1 MKKIL
6 IPALL
11 VLFALNVVFQAN
23 AQKDK
28 KDVTKKERKVTI
40 QIVKEEN
47 GKKKVTDTT
56 FVLKEDEDLDE
67 VLKKHGIESKSK
79 SGSFAS
85 FDIKHEKDD
94 SLKKIQEEKVIVWSS
109 DNDDSFKKVI
119 ATGDGKKKIIHISDD
134 VNFHFFDD
142 GDEMIE
148 ISKGDTTKRIRKI
161 VRGHRMKPGAEI
173 MIIRKPGA
181 PGHFRIPRTYRYF
194 NDSIEISGFTFPDD
208 SILNKRF
215 YFKQLQGDSMDVLIH
230 KEFNKQFRH
239 DLINPQ
245 FEFEFDDFDFEP
257 VHRKY
262 IHRESKVM
270 IEDPNE
276 ADLKNLKLE
285 KKYKL
290 LDLKDFMIILNSFE
304 SQLTLSFKAPEK
316 GDLSI
321 QMTDEKG
328 NSFLAVELKGFEG
341 KFEKE
346 FRIPRGNHIL
356 NISQNKKNYVRKVI
370 II

>member
-6 IPALL
+6 IPGLL

-28 KDVTKKERKVTI
+28 KDVTNKERKVTI

-56 FVLKEDEDLDE
+56 FVLKEGEDLDE

-85 FDIKHEKDD
+85 FDIKHEKVD
-94 SLKKIQEEKVIVWSS
+94 SLNKIQEEKVIVWSS

-161 VRGHRMKPGAEI
+161 VRGHRMKPGGEI

-194 NDSIEISGFTFPDD
+194 NDSIEISDFTFPDD

-215 YFKQLQGDSMDVLIH
+215 YFKQLQGDSMDVVIQR
-230 KEFNKQFRH
+230 EFNDQFTH
-239 DLINPQ
+239 EFFEPQ
-245 FEFEFDDFDFEP
+245 FHFEFDTRDFDP
-257 VHRKY
+257 VHRINRY
-262 IHRESKVM
+262 HASKAKIDEPSEV
-270 IEDPNE
+270 
-276 ADLKNLKLE
+276 DLKGLKLE

-290 LDLKDFMIILNSFE
+290 LDLKDFMLVLNGLSSKLSISFN
-304 SQLTLSFKAPEK
+304 APEK

-328 NSFLAVELKGFEG
+328 NSFLVVELKSFQGR
-341 KFEKE
+341 FEKE
-346 FRIPRGNHIL
+346 FRIPKGEHIL
-356 NISQNKKNYVRKVI
+356 YISQNKKYYVKKVI
-370 II
+370 IE